1 MQSRRKDRPQS
12 IEEFLGLLDAALTS
26 PSSDKT
32 PADTAD
38 VEILDA
44 MPTENTELG
53 PEPSPET
60 DSVPSPKKKSR
71 KWLWW
76 LVALLAAITCA
87 AAVLFMGNVAN
98 TSRTSENP
106 NESTYY
112 HNNVLCVNGV
122 KYPMAYV
129 EGDTFQMGSTDSDA
143 YDDEMNVHSVT
154 LNSYR
159 IGKYEVTQELWEAVM
174 GSNPSQFKGPK
185 RPVEN
190 VSWKDCDDF
199 IKELNRLTGQNFRL
213 PTEAEWEYAARGGQ
227 NKNSYKYSGSNDLAD
242 VAWYGDNSSS
252 ETHDVGQKSPNS
264 LGLYDMSGNVWE
276 WCYDWY
282 GDYPSG
288 HQSNPKG
295 PDLASYRVLRGGSWI
310 NYARYGR
317 VSYRNNSTP
326 SYRSSNS
333 GFRLCL

>member
-1 MQSRRKDRPQS
+1 
-12 IEEFLGLLDAALTS
+12 
-26 PSSDKT
+26 
-32 PADTAD
+32 
-38 VEILDA
+38 
-44 MPTENTELG
+44 
-53 PEPSPET
+53 
-60 DSVPSPKKKSR
+60 
-71 KWLWW
+71 
-76 LVALLAAITCA
+76 
-87 AAVLFMGNVAN
+87 
-98 TSRTSENP
+98 
-106 NESTYY
+106 
-112 HNNVLCVNGV
+112 
-122 KYPMAYV
+122 MAYV